1 MALIYD
7 LDGYGLKMQVF
18 DDHCVIKSKES
29 VASYFIGKGFVG
41 EKEIYFKD
49 VTTVQYRK
57 AGFLTGNGFIQ
68 FEYAGG
74 YAMANSYAS
83 ENSFIFAKGVN
94 DLEKIE
100 KAYEYIRERITYYKK
115 NPISASKTVPSV
127 ADELLKLK
135 TLMDEGIISQEEFD
149 IKKKELLAL

>member
-49 VTTVQYRK
+49 VTTVQYRNK
-57 AGFLTGNGFIQ
+57 ANKYWLFKTKSLLFI
-68 FEYAGG
+68 
-74 YAMANSYAS
+74 
-83 ENSFIFAKGVN
+83 
-94 DLEKIE
+94 
-100 KAYEYIRERITYYKK
+100 
-115 NPISASKTVPSV
+115 
-127 ADELLKLK
+127 
-135 TLMDEGIISQEEFD
+135 
-149 IKKKELLAL
+149 